1 MPRNSAPT
9 LRQIY
14 QTWVEDQIEDF
25 KDSVS
30 RSDLLRLADEVIE
43 ELRVNNSGQYQLT
56 ELLLCTAVDRKI
68 FKLLKLPGFRT
79 WSSSRR
85 RANRPTRSE
94 DGVRGEAEH
103 HALRP
108 QEVLARREA
117 QAVVLS

>member
-14 QTWVEDQIEDF
+14 QTWIEDQIEEY

-43 ELRVNNSGQYQLT
+43 ELRMSVSGQYQLT

-68 FKLLKLPGFRT
+68 FKLLKLPGYRT

-85 RANRPTRSE
+85 SNSRPTLLDE
-94 DGVRGEAEH
+94 VRGESERH
-103 HALRP
+103 DPRPRIDTPDLKPQPVGHAN
-108 QEVLARREA
+108 
-117 QAVVLS
+117 